1 MTDITARTEDFETA
15 VVPHLDLLYRVARRY
30 TRDTPRAEDLVQETV
45 LKALAHWDS
54 FRPGSNARAWL
65 LTILRNTFVSAYRKA
80 RREAVPL
87 EPEAL
92 DRVSTRPEAAA
103 DPSGEFFARITD
115 ERILGAVEALPED
128 FREVVVLSDI
138 EGMSYAE
145 IATVLE
151 VPIGTVKSRL
161 FRARQRLQAEL
172 LEYAV
177 SMGWVRPRSAG

>member
-1 MTDITARTEDFETA
+1 MTEIGARTRDFETA
-15 VVPHLDLLYRVARRY
+15 VLPHLDLLYRVARRY
-30 TRDTPRAEDLVQETV
+30 TRETAAAEDLVQETV

-92 DRVSTRPEAAA
+92 DRVSTRPEAAS
-103 DPSGEFFARITD
+103 DPSGEFFARLTD
-115 ERILGAVEALPED
+115 ERILAAVEALPDD

-138 EGMSYAE
+138 EAMSYAE
-145 IATVLE
+145 IAQVLG
-151 VPIGTVKSRL
+151 VPVGTVKSRL

-172 LEYAV
+172 LDYAV
-177 SMGWVRPRSAG
+177 SMGWVRPKVTG